1 MPSNTTQI
9 PAPRVPFMDENTGT
23 ISREWFRFLNNLYT
37 ILGGGNGI
45 IEPGN
50 GGTGTSSIPT
60 DGQLLIGNGTNY
72 TLNTLTAGTGI
83 GVTNG
88 AGSVAVNV
96 ADTGVTAGT
105 YGLASS
111 VPTFAVN
118 AQGQLT
124 SSVNTPIAIAA
135 SAVSGLAPS
144 ATIDTTNATNITS
157 GTLPTGRLSGS
168 YTGITGVGTLTVGT
182 WNATTIALANGG
194 TGATT
199 AADARTNLGLGTM
212 ATQNI
217 GASGTF
223 MSGDTVPKT
232 ITVTNGII
240 TSIV

>member
-1 MPSNTTQI
+1 M
-9 PAPRVPFMDENTGT
+9 

-45 IEPGN
+45 ISPAN
-50 GGTGTSSIPT
+50 GGTGVDGVPT
-60 DGQLLIGNGTNY
+60 NGQLLIGDDGTY
-72 TLNTLTAGTGI
+72 KLNTLTQGTGI
-83 GVTNG
+83 SVANG
-88 AGSVAVNV
+88 AGSITVGLTN
-96 ADTGVTAGT
+96 TGVTAGT
-105 YGLASS
+105 YGTASS
-111 VPTFAVN
+111 VPTYAVN
-118 AQGQLT
+118 AQGRLT
-124 SSVNTPIAIAA
+124 SSVNTAIAIAA

-182 WNATTIALANGG
+182 WNATAIALANGG

-199 AADARTNLGLGTM
+199 AANARTNLGLGTM
-212 ATQNI
+212 ATQNT
-217 GASGTF
+217 GATGSF

-232 ITVTNGII
+232 VTVVNGII

>member
-1 MPSNTTQI
+1 MLNVTQI
-9 PAPRVPFMDENTGT
+9 PAPRVPFLDERTGT

-45 IEPGN
+45 IDPVN
-50 GGTGTSSIPT
+50 GGTGTNVIPT
-60 DGQLLIGNGTNY
+60 DGQLLIGNGTGY
-72 TLNTLTAGTGI
+72 TPNTLTEGTGI
-83 GVTNG
+83 GVTNS
-88 AGSVAVNV
+88 AGSVAIKID
-96 ADTGVTAGT
+96 DTGVTAGS
-105 YGLASS
+105 YGTAAN
-111 VPTFAVN
+111 VPNYSVN

-124 SSVNTPIAIAA
+124 NSATVPIAI
-135 SAVSGLAPS
+135 
-144 ATIDTTNATNITS
+144 NANQITS
-157 GTLPTGRLSGS
+157 GTINTARVSGS
-168 YTGITGVGTLTVGT
+168 YTGITGVGTLTAGT

-223 MSGDTVPKT
+223 TTVDLK
-232 ITVTNGII
+232 TVTVVNGII